1 MKPEDGAEI
10 LRKIFPKPHPTQNK
24 DSGKP
29 KLKEPEVNSD
39 YGNKKPKMSYDA
51 MKRYGGILNEYSNE
65 RSQYEKSMHHMIPT
79 TDILEMSNS
88 KW

>member
-1 MKPEDGAEI
+1 
-10 LRKIFPKPHPTQNK
+10 
-24 DSGKP
+24 
-29 KLKEPEVNSD
+29 
-39 YGNKKPKMSYDA
+39 MSYDA
-51 MKRYGGILNEYSNE
+51 MKRYGGILNEYSSE

>member
-1 MKPEDGAEI
+1 
-10 LRKIFPKPHPTQNK
+10 
-24 DSGKP
+24 
-29 KLKEPEVNSD
+29 
-39 YGNKKPKMSYDA
+39 MSYDA

>member
-39 YGNKKPKMSYDA
+39 YGNKTPKMSLTTNWIYVTLHVNSLTE
-51 MKRYGGILNEYSNE
+51 RETCLFLNIS
-65 RSQYEKSMHHMIPT
+65 T
-79 TDILEMSNS
+79 T
-88 KW
+88 